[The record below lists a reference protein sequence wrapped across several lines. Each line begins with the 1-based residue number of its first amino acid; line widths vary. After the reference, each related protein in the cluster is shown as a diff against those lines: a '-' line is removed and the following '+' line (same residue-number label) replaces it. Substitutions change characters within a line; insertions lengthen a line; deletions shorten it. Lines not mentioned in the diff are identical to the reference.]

1 MSPSRLTLV
10 SMSYNPPLEYPE
22 KLTLDEG
29 AESLRARAENKDQ
42 HRGDSP
48 VIPAF
53 NASMVLP
60 PFIGDTPTIPAA
72 CSPYVAAFSEYVQRF
87 GHSEERREILRGLRT
102 YRAELRANGF
112 VVGYQWLDGS
122 FSEGVETTRGR
133 PPGDIDVVTYAYR
146 PSHLLDAHLF
156 GQWCMQNQGLINP
169 RALKARLHCEAF
181 FIDLHKPP
189 HLLVDDVRYWA
200 GLFSHQRETFLWK
213 GMVNVPLD
221 SDDNDA
227 VVAGILG

>member
-1 MSPSRLTLV
+1 
-10 SMSYNPPLEYPE
+10 MSYNPPREYSE
-22 KLTLDEG
+22 QRTLNE
-29 AESLRARAENKDQ
+29 RTARPPMRPKNKD
-42 HRGDSP
+42 HDRGDSS
-48 VIPAF
+48 VIPEF

-60 PFIGDTPTIPAA
+60 PFVGDTPTKRAA
-72 CSPYVAAFSEYVQRF
+72 CSPYVATFSEYVLRF
-87 GHSEERREILRGLRT
+87 GHSDERREILRGLRT

-112 VVGYQWLDGS
+112 VAGYQWLNGS
-122 FSEGVETTRGR
+122 FSENVEATRGR

-146 PSHLLDAHLF
+146 PTHLLDAQLF
-156 GQWCMQNQGLINP
+156 GQWCTQNRGLFDT
-169 RALKARLHCEAF
+169 RALKQRLHCEAF

-189 HLLVDDVRYWA
+189 HLLVDDVRYWS

-227 VVAGILG
+227 VVAGVLG